1 MTTDSRAQFEAF
13 VQRHA
18 RFVFKVAYAVLLN
31 AHDAEDAVQEVF
43 LKLYRNGGWQHAQNE
58 RALLARTAWRVA
70 IDLRPRKERPGHA
83 AVDLED
89 ELQGIHSIEPDPEQV
104 ALVGEEHRRIHALID
119 ALPDDLRI
127 PLVFA
132 SFEELSSREIAAV
145 LGIPEGTVR
154 TRLLRARQI
163 LREKLARLSARTS
176 EVHHGCTR

>member
-43 LKLYRNGGWQHAQNE
+43 LKLYRNGGWQQAQNE

-70 IDLRPRKERPGHA
+70 VDLRPRGRQLVRTEVEAAGEMEGLSSSEPSPERR
-83 AVDLED
+83 
-89 ELQGIHSIEPDPEQV
+89 
-104 ALVGEEHRRIHALID
+104 ALVADEHARIHTLID
-119 ALPDDLRI
+119 ALPEELRL

-132 SFEELSSREIAAV
+132 SFEDLSSREIAAA

-154 TRLLRARQI
+154 TRLLRARQM

-176 EVHHGCTR
+176 EVHHG